1 MTANITIEKA
11 TADDSHEIA
20 VMVGE
25 LLGEIMNAIGLQAFN
40 FDLEETTE
48 RLKDFLTR
56 EKYFVF
62 VARNEAGHAVGFV
75 ALYES
80 HALYAEG
87 TFGTIPELYVR
98 PEYRSKCV
106 GFRLISEARFFGSS
120 RGWKRL
126 EVTTPP
132 LPQFDKTLAFY
143 ERCWWPQV
151 EAGSVSC
158 RADIAITRDARK
170 LTEDVV
176 ATSTPNGFPGA
187 EPRNPS
193 SVSHPRRLRYGER
206 RG

>member
-62 VARNEAGHAVGFV
+62 VARTEGGNAVGFV

-98 PEYRSKCV
+98 PEYRSNRV
-106 GFRLISEARFFGSS
+106 GFRLLSQARSFGTL

-132 LPQFDKTLAFY
+132 LPQFEKTLAFY
-143 ERCWWPQV
+143 EREGFAV
-151 EAGSVSC
+151 AGG
-158 RADIAITRDARK
+158 RK
-170 LTEDVV
+170 LKL
-176 ATSTPNGFPGA
+176 A
-187 EPRNPS
+187 
-193 SVSHPRRLRYGER
+193 L
-206 RG
+206 